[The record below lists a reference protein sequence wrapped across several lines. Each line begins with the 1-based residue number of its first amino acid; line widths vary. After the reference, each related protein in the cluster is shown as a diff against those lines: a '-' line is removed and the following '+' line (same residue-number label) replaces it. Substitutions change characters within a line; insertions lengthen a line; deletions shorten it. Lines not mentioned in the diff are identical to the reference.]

1 MISLDLAGAFTG
13 KGLEFEKNI
22 TIEVNDGIITDVYE
36 RRNRGTDL
44 IAMPTLVN
52 SHMHTG
58 DYAFPEAGNWLGIE
72 ELVAPPN
79 GLKHMLLK
87 DTGIETIRKAR
98 VEALELSWA
107 SGVAAVADF
116 VEGNPDEARVPAAP
130 KHIILGRPGNWFGRM
145 DGLGL
150 PDVISYNMD
159 VLRKIPMEF
168 GNMPILV
175 HVSET
180 RQLHEINDFKIA
192 MDALPLTAIV
202 HGTHLTR
209 EEIRELAERRVGAVL
224 CPRSNAWFSVGNP
237 DIAGMLD
244 ENVLLALGTDNAGWL
259 KPDMWREIE
268 AAALLLRSQK
278 PSFNDPVEIIKMA
291 TLNPLKIFGLED
303 TSISKGN
310 RASFML
316 INSRPLAIGRSRD
329 VAWSVIKRAGPE
341 SVSKIVV
348 GQQ

>member
-168 GNMPILV
+168 GNMPILA

-237 DIAGMLD
+237 DIASMLD

-259 KPDMWREIE
+259 KPDIWREIE

-278 PSFNDPVEIIKMA
+278 PAFNDPVEIIKMA

-303 TSISKGN
+303 KSISKGN

-316 INSRPLAIGRSRD
+316 INSRSIAIERSRD
-329 VAWSVIKRAGPE
+329 VAWSVIKRVGPE
-341 SVSKIVV
+341 SISKIVV
-348 GQQ
+348 G